1 MLRKLLAGVAVM
13 AALAGPAPFAFAQQ
27 SQSPSTQPE
36 AQLVGLPVYSSDGEK
51 LGQVTDVQSFQGRQV
66 LRADMGTFLGLGPSP
81 VLIPDEVFER
91 KADRIEVAMT
101 AADVKDT
108 VAKQKEQKQQQQKQE
123 EQKN

>member
-1 MLRKLLAGVAVM
+1 MLRKLLASVAVT
-13 AALAGPAPFAFAQQ
+13 ASLAGPAPFAFAQQ
-27 SQSPSTQPE
+27 SQPSAQPG

-81 VLIPDEVFER
+81 VLIPDEVFEH

-101 AADVKDT
+101 AADVRTT
-108 VAKQKEQKQQQQKQE
+108 VAKQKEEKQQQQKQE
-123 EQKN
+123 EPKN